1 MKPHNVNNM
10 IEVLLMEKIKVFL
23 GLLLGVVS
31 MFILGAWGPMQT
43 TTTFVKPTT
52 ENPIITTTKEK
63 HTTTQNTTHNDKTD
77 NNTTS

>member
-10 IEVLLMEKIKVFL
+10 IEVFLMEKIKVFL
-23 GLLLGVVS
+23 ALLLGVVS
-31 MFILGAWGPMQT
+31 MFILGACGPIQT

-52 ENPIITTTKEK
+52 ENPIITTKEK